1 MALEP
6 LDWNVVVVGYWN
18 PAILTPAGIAK
29 RLFELQQSTPI
40 MVEVPIDG
48 LAPHRVRHDKI
59 TVTADPGRL
68 VVGVDAPEFP
78 LLERAMTIAARAI
91 TNLPETPFSAAGFN
105 IRFRITEPPA
115 DLIRSLEAPVDSR
128 VSDAGFAIELR
139 QLKRTLGYK
148 NGSLNLDLRQ
158 GKGGSVRVELNFHMQ
173 SSDRTELTAWLAA
186 PIDGVRETT
195 DRVLR
200 EVLGVI
206 PEGGEA

>member
-1 MALEP
+1 
-6 LDWNVVVVGYWN
+6 
-18 PAILTPAGIAK
+18 
-29 RLFELQQSTPI
+29 
-40 MVEVPIDG
+40 
-48 LAPHRVRHDKI
+48 
-59 TVTADPGRL
+59 
-68 VVGVDAPEFP
+68 
-78 LLERAMTIAARAI
+78 MTIAARAI